1 MKRKLSKWCKDVRKQ
16 MIDRDMD
23 TGDVA
28 DKFNWTRQYAS
39 SIINGRT
46 YQREAVVK
54 ISTLFNLD
62 IPEGSTVSSTIN
74 SGELELE

>member
-1 MKRKLSKWCKDVRKQ
+1 MKRKLSKWSKDVRKQ

-28 DKFNWTRQYAS
+28 KKFQWTRQYAS

-54 ISTLFNLD
+54 ISNLFELD
-62 IPEGSTVSSTIN
+62 VPEGSTLSS
-74 SGELELE
+74 LPKKQA

>member
-1 MKRKLSKWCKDVRKQ
+1 MKRKLSKWCKDVKKT

-23 TGDVA
+23 TSDVA
-28 DKFNWTRQYAS
+28 AVFKWTRQYAS

-54 ISTLFNLD
+54 ISCLFDLEV
-62 IPEGSTVSSTIN
+62 PEGNTASR
-74 SGELELE
+74 

>member
-1 MKRKLSKWCKDVRKQ
+1 MMKRRLSSWSKEVKKE

-23 TGDVA
+23 TSDVA
-28 DKFNWTRQYAS
+28 AAFKWTRQYAS

-54 ISTLFNLD
+54 ISQLFNLE
-62 IPEGSTVSSTIN
+62 IPEGNTTSIEGN
-74 SGELELE
+74 LC

>member
-1 MKRKLSKWCKDVRKQ
+1 MKRKLSKWSKEVRKQ

-23 TGDVA
+23 TSDVA
-28 DKFNWTRQYAS
+28 QKLQWTREYAS

-54 ISTLFNLD
+54 ISYLFDLD
-62 IPEGSTVSSTIN
+62 IPEGSTLSSLTEKK
-74 SGELELE
+74 G

>member
-1 MKRKLSKWCKDVRKQ
+1 MMKRRLSSWSKEVKKE

-23 TGDVA
+23 TSDVA
-28 DKFNWTRQYAS
+28 AAFKWTRQYAS

-54 ISTLFNLD
+54 ISQLFNLE
-62 IPEGSTVSSTIN
+62 IPEGNTTSREGN
-74 SGELELE
+74 LC

>member
-1 MKRKLSKWCKDVRKQ
+1 MKRKLSKWSKDVRKQ
-16 MIDRDMD
+16 MIDKDMD

-28 DKFNWTRQYAS
+28 ERFQWTRQYAS

-54 ISTLFNLD
+54 ISLLFDLD
-62 IPEGSTVSSTIN
+62 VPEGSTLSTL
-74 SGELELE
+74 SEKQD